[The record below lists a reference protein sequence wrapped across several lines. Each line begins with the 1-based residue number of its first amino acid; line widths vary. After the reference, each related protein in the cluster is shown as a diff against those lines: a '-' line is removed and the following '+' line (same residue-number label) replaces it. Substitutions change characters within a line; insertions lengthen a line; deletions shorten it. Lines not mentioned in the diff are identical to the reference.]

1 MYQVTEIFFLLDLL
15 TLKRN
20 ILKTFDFSFD
30 FAFSIKNR
38 NFNALHII
46 TNNCRFSS
54 WIFSESFLYNLSGSK
69 LISKLPET

>member
-30 FAFSIKNR
+30 FTFSIKKQELQCLTHN
-38 NFNALHII
+38 HQ
-46 TNNCRFSS
+46 
-54 WIFSESFLYNLSGSK
+54 
-69 LISKLPET
+69 